1 MSSEILRLP
10 MWEVF
15 GDKEKKSFAWE
26 KDDVH
31 IFSGDEV
38 WDYDNGQITIANFTG
53 NFLDDAEGKT

>member
-10 MWEVF
+10 KREVP

-31 IFSGDEV
+31 IFSGVEV
-38 WDYDNGQITIANFTG
+38 WDYDTRLRLLTSQEISWTMLRGR
-53 NFLDDAEGKT
+53 LS